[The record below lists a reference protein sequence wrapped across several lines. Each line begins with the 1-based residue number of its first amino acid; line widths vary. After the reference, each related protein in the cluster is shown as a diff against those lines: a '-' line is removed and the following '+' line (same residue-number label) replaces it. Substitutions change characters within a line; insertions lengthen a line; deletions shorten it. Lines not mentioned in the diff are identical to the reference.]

1 MVFRN
6 TTLASVDLERQAPKT
21 SKLPTHHHLRPS
33 FAKAMFALLCFF
45 LLGCARFAK
54 PADLGNGGAAP
65 YFSQPSSV
73 FLLAGQSN
81 MAGRGGVVN
90 DVWDGH
96 VPAECRPSGSVLRL
110 SPAMIWEAAKEPIH
124 LGIDVNKTV
133 GIGPGM
139 AFANAVLRK
148 DSGLGVIGLVPC
160 AAGGTNISEW
170 GRGGHLYT
178 RLIRRGEAAARGGA
192 TIQAMLWYQGE
203 SDTVNLEDAKK
214 YRTRLRRFFNH
225 VRSDLELPTLPIIQV
240 ALATQ
245 QGPYIDEVREAQFR
259 VDLPNV
265 KTIDAKGLQ
274 AGPDYLHLTTASQVQ
289 LGQMLAEAFL
299 ERMPLR
305 LQTSS
310 ASRRHPSFVS
320 GFLCRPFR

>member
-1 MVFRN
+1 
-6 TTLASVDLERQAPKT
+6 
-21 SKLPTHHHLRPS
+21 
-33 FAKAMFALLCFF
+33 MFALLCFF

-96 VPAECRPSGSVLRL
+96 VPTECRPSGSVLRL

-148 DSGLGVIGLVPC
+148 DSGLGVIGL
-160 AAGGTNISEW
+160 
-170 GRGGHLYT
+170 
-178 RLIRRGEAAARGGA
+178 
-192 TIQAMLWYQGE
+192 AMLWYQGE

-289 LGQMLAEAFL
+289 LGQMLADTFL

>member
-1 MVFRN
+1 
-6 TTLASVDLERQAPKT
+6 
-21 SKLPTHHHLRPS
+21 
-33 FAKAMFALLCFF
+33 MFALLCFF

-96 VPAECRPSGSVLRL
+96 VPTECRPSGSVLRL

-148 DSGLGVIGLVPC
+148 DSELGVIGL
-160 AAGGTNISEW
+160 
-170 GRGGHLYT
+170 
-178 RLIRRGEAAARGGA
+178 
-192 TIQAMLWYQGE
+192 AMLWYQGE

-320 GFLCRPFR
+320 SFLCRPFR